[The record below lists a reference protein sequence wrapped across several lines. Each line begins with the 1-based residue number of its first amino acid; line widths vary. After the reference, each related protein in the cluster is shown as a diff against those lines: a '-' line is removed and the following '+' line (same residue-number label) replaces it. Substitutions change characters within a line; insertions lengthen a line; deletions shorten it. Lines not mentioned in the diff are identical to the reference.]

1 MKADCKEAFTYLGA
15 ALQKE
20 APDAAVPKFKCALE
34 LDPQYKPALLGM
46 GSAQEARGTLTT
58 AVTYYQQALGERSRC
73 WVPAR
78 VAGCLYGCQSLGAVA
93 ASFTQFGACCRG

>member
-1 MKADCKEAFTYLGA
+1 MQRLTALHGATHTNRNALAMKADCKEAFTYLGA

-46 GSAQEARGTLTT
+46 GSTRG
-58 AVTYYQQALGERSRC
+58 SRHTDHGC
-73 WVPAR
+73 HVLPASP
-78 VAGCLYGCQSLGAVA
+78 G
-93 ASFTQFGACCRG
+93 